1 MLAMDKPIEG
11 SRVTFVFGGARS
23 GKSRFSQKLGES
35 VPGKRLFIATAQP
48 LDDEMKKRIESH
60 RTSRGKN
67 WATIEEPLEI
77 SKAIR
82 ENGNEYPLIL
92 IDCLTIW
99 ISNLLER
106 FGGDEEKILEEV
118 RSIEEAIKESDGRF
132 IVVSNEVGMGI
143 VPENKMARQFRELL
157 GIVNQ
162 RMAELSDRV
171 ILMASGV
178 PMVLKGQA
186 TNPAKRLKCSK

>member
-1 MLAMDKPIEG
+1 MPAMDKLIEG

-35 VPGKRLFIATAQP
+35 VLEKKLFIATAQP

-60 RTSRGKN
+60 RASRGKN
-67 WATIEEPLEI
+67 WETIEEPLEI

-82 ENGNEYPLIL
+82 EGGNEYGLIL

-99 ISNLLER
+99 ISNLLE
-106 FGGDEEKILEEV
+106 GLDGDEEKILKEV
-118 RSIEEAIKESDGRF
+118 RKLEETIKESGARF
-132 IVVSNEVGMGI
+132 IIVSNEVGMGI
-143 VPENKMARQFRELL
+143 VPDNKMARQFRDLL
-157 GIVNQ
+157 GMVNQ
-162 RMAELSDRV
+162 GMAELSDRV

-186 TNPAKRLKCSK
+186 H

>member
-1 MLAMDKPIEG
+1 MPAMDKLIEG

-35 VPGKRLFIATAQP
+35 FPGKKLFIATAQP
-48 LDDEMKKRIESH
+48 LDDEMRKRIEGH
-60 RTSRGKN
+60 RASRGKK
-67 WATIEEPLEI
+67 WETVEEPLEI

-82 ENGNEYPLIL
+82 EGGNEYGLIL

-99 ISNLLER
+99 ISNLLE
-106 FGGDEEKILEEV
+106 GLDGDEEKILEEV
-118 RSIEEAIKESDGRF
+118 RKLEEAIKESDVRF
-132 IVVSNEVGMGI
+132 IIVSNEVGMGI
-143 VPENKMARQFRELL
+143 VPDNKMARQFRELL
-157 GIVNQ
+157 GMVNQ

-186 TNPAKRLKCSK
+186 H